1 MKHRKQQSLRLVLIL
16 AVFTALAAVCGC
28 KKAEEGQKTASSG
41 APSSPADTEKLPEDS
56 KAEAS
61 ESRSSGTETKTA
73 EAGNPA
79 GGREITD
86 MAGRTVILPD
96 SVETIFP
103 TDPTAG
109 IYLYTLVP
117 DKMLGWNYSLNEIEK
132 SIIPEAWHDLP
143 NFGMGDAINYEA
155 VIAAGPSAVLMVDV
169 IQDSTIEAADRLYES
184 LGIPVVMVD
193 NSLEATPEAYRLMG
207 EWFGAPEE
215 AEQLA
220 AYAERT
226 FTEVDAMEVSEERR
240 VRMYYGNGQDA
251 LETPPAGSTRAQ
263 FIDRAGAV
271 NVAELELGDG
281 AMAQI
286 SLEQLLAWDPDVIV
300 VNGEPKSSI
309 SGRQT
314 ADRILNDPDFS
325 SLKAVRNGQV
335 YGTPNAPFS
344 WVDRPP
350 GPNRLIG
357 IRWLSGLVYPDALGF
372 DVDKEV
378 CEFFRLFYHV
388 ELTEEQLAA
397 LYGGTIGQES

>member
-1 MKHRKQQSLRLVLIL
+1 MKHRKHPFRLVLIL
-16 AVFTALAAVCGC
+16 AVLTALGAGCG
-28 KKAEEGQKTASSG
+28 KPEN
-41 APSSPADTEKLPEDS
+41 APSASNAAPAKTEKPPETA
-56 KAEAS
+56 KTKEAEQ
-61 ESRSSGTETKTA
+61 ETA
-73 EAGNPA
+73 EAGKPVT
-79 GGREITD
+79 GREITD

-117 DKMLGWNYSLNEIEK
+117 DKMLGWNYALNDIEK
-132 SIIPEAWHDLP
+132 TIIPEAYHNLP

-155 VIAAGPSAVLMVDV
+155 VIAAGPSVVLVVDA
-169 IQDSTIEAADRLYES
+169 IHEGTIDAADQLYES

-193 NSLEATPEAYRLMG
+193 NSLEATPNAYRLMG

-215 AEQLA
+215 SEKLA

-226 FTEVDAMEVSEERR
+226 FMEVDAMDIPEEQR
-240 VRMYYGNGQDA
+240 VRMYYGNGEDA
-251 LETPPAGSTRAQ
+251 METPPAGSTRAQ
-263 FIDRAGAV
+263 FIDRSGAI

-325 SLKAVRNGQV
+325 SLKAVQNGQV

-357 IRWLSGLVYPDALGF
+357 IRWLSGLMYPDALGF
-372 DVDKEV
+372 DVDEEV

-388 ELTEEQLAA
+388 ELTEEQLAS
-397 LYGGTIGQES
+397 LYDGTIGQGN